1 MGLFGKHQT
10 SSTSIKTHRENL
22 KKNLEHRLSVA
33 RSNGDEKLI
42 QQLEQEAAYLNLK

>member
-1 MGLFGKHQT
+1 MGLFGKSKAAGT
-10 SSTSIKTHRENL
+10 STKAHRENL

-33 RSNGDEKLI
+33 RTNGDEKLV

>member
-1 MGLFGKHQT
+1 MGLFGKNKA
-10 SSTSIKTHRENL
+10 SSTSLEVHRENL

-42 QQLEQEAAYLNLK
+42 KQLEQEAAYLNLK